1 MQKWTGRSLSICV
14 RLIKQILYNN
24 SMCRGKTKKVKKYRE
39 EGEAYRGGRNPF
51 QVLSNH
57 PSS

>member
-1 MQKWTGRSLSICV
+1 MQKWIGRSLSI
-14 RLIKQILYNN
+14 KEILYINW
-24 SMCRGKTKKVKKYRE
+24 MCRGKTKKVKKYRE

-51 QVLSNH
+51 QVLSLH